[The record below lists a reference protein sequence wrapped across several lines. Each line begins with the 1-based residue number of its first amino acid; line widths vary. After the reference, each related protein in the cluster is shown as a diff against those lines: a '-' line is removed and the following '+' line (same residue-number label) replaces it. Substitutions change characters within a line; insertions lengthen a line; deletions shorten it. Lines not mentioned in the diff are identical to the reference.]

1 MAENRTVAVGLSGGV
16 DSSVAAL
23 LLREQGY
30 NVIGITMKLWNGRYK
45 GGDRDACFGSGEAE
59 DIETARELA
68 RSLGIEYRVFDCSEA
83 YDREIVSYFRNTY
96 LSGRTPN
103 PCVRCNAAMKF
114 GLLPKLALEA
124 GLGFDF
130 FATGHYARI
139 LKKGDR
145 LAIAVATD
153 ESKDQSYFLYRLSQ
167 EQLKR
172 HIFPL
177 GGLTKGEVR
186 KIAREHGLISAER
199 PDSQDFYSGDVNELI
214 GEGEKPGDI
223 VDTAG
228 KVLGKHKGYW
238 NFTIGQRKGLGIGG
252 AGEPYYVIDL
262 DHCRNRVIVSH
273 AENAERGTFSVEDM
287 NWMGFVETAEPF
299 PCEVKVRSAAKRVK
313 AHFMSGEIVLDKP
326 MMGIAPGQSAVCYE
340 ENTGIILCGGV
351 ISRK

>member
-1 MAENRTVAVGLSGGV
+1 MAENMTVAVGLSGGV

-30 NVIGITMKLWNGRYK
+30 KVIGITMKLWNGRYK
-45 GGDRDACFGSGEAE
+45 GGERDACFGSGEAE

-68 RSLGIEYRVFDCSEA
+68 RALGIEYRVFDCSEA

-114 GLLPKLALEA
+114 GLLPKLAHEA
-124 GLGFDF
+124 GLNFDY

-139 LKKGDR
+139 EKKGDR
-145 LAIAVATD
+145 LAIAVAAD

-167 EQLKR
+167 QQLAR

-177 GGLTKGEVR
+177 GGMTKAEVR
-186 KIAREHGLISAER
+186 AIAREHGLVSAER

-214 GEGEKPGDI
+214 GEGEKIGDI
-223 VDTAG
+223 VDSAG

-238 NFTIGQRKGLGIGG
+238 NYTIGQRKGLGIGG
-252 AGEPYYVIDL
+252 AGEPYYVVDL

-273 AENAERGTFSVEDM
+273 ADNAERDTFSLEDM
-287 NWMGFVETAEPF
+287 NWMALDGSEASFA
-299 PCEVKVRSAAKRVK
+299 CEVKVRSAAKRVK
-313 AHFMSGEIVLDKP
+313 ARFENEKIILDKP

-340 ENTGIILCGGV
+340 ETTGIILCGGV

>member
-186 KIAREHGLISAER
+186 KIAREHGLVSAER

-252 AGEPYYVIDL
+252 AGEPYYVVDL

-273 AENAERGTFSVEDM
+273 AENAERDTFSVEDM
-287 NWMGFVETAEPF
+287 NWMGLVETAEQF

-313 AHFMSGEIVLDKP
+313 AHFMGGEIVLDKP

>member
-45 GGDRDACFGSGEAE
+45 GGDRDACLGFGEAE

-96 LSGRTPN
+96 LSGKTPN

-223 VDTAG
+223 IDTAG

>member
-96 LSGRTPN
+96 LSGKTPN

-186 KIAREHGLISAER
+186 KIAREHGLVSAER

-252 AGEPYYVIDL
+252 AGEPYYVVDL

-287 NWMGFVETAEPF
+287 NWMGFVETAVPF